1 MNFSYKAIGKDGIQI
16 DGKIGASNKQVA
28 IKLIQDKGLVVVSIE
43 QVKVKNFLDI
53 EIGTGVKKRD
63 LVIITRQLAVLF
75 ESDISAHRVF
85 DLVSDQTA
93 KNALRRAM
101 KQVAKDIQ
109 EGVSISQ
116 AMSRHSKFFDSFF
129 VNILAVGEETG
140 TIAQSFSYLADHM
153 DRSYE
158 TTRKVKKALTYPIF
172 VVFMF
177 IGVITVI
184 LTFVIPQIETILVGS
199 GQELPG
205 ITRFVLGISDFLIN
219 HGLFLL
225 IIVISLAIFLFQYSR
240 TETGLYNMHK
250 TLNGTP
256 VLGDLFIKLAMS
268 RFSDNLQ
275 TMLKSG
281 VPVVKSL
288 NNVSAVVNN
297 KVYERIIVEAAED
310 VKKGQ
315 PLSASLSRHKEIP
328 NVVVQ
333 MIKVGEES
341 GKLSSILKT
350 LASFYIK
357 EVNSAVDT
365 IISLIE
371 PALIILLGVGVG
383 FIISAVLL
391 PIYSISTAI

>member
-1 MNFSYKAIGKDGIQI
+1 MNFSYKAIGKDGIQV
-16 DGKIGASNKQVA
+16 DGKINASSKQAA
-28 IKLIQDKGLVVVSIE
+28 IKLIQERGSVVVSME
-43 QVKVKNFLDI
+43 PVQVKNFLDI

-63 LVIITRQLAVLF
+63 LVIITRQLSVLF

-85 DLVSDQTA
+85 DLVSEQTT

-101 KQVAKDIQ
+101 KQIAKDIQ

-116 AMSRHSKFFDSFF
+116 AMSKHSKFFDSFF

-140 TIAQSFSYLADHM
+140 TIAKSFTYLADHM

-184 LTFVIPQIETILVGS
+184 LTFVIPQIETILIGS

-225 IIVISLAIFLFQYSR
+225 IIIILLSIFLFQYSR
-240 TETGLYNMHK
+240 TEIGLYNIHK

-256 VLGDLFIKLAMS
+256 ILGDLFVKLAMS

-281 VPVVKSL
+281 VPVVKAL

-297 KVYERIIVEAAED
+297 KVYGRIIVEAAED

-315 PLSASLSRHKEIP
+315 PLSASLIKHKEIP

-341 GKLSSILKT
+341 GKLASILKT